1 MKDLLN
7 TTAFAQAFNNFL
19 KTISMKDLLYTLHA
33 KVIEMRKAQKEYFRT
48 RDMVTLSQAR
58 NLEREVD
65 KILKEI
71 EQQKSSLA
79 SLF

>member
-1 MKDLLN
+1 
-7 TTAFAQAFNNFL
+7 
-19 KTISMKDLLYTLHA
+19 
-33 KVIEMRKAQKEYFRT
+33 MRKAQREYFKT
-48 RDMVTLSQAR
+48 RDMVALSQVR

>member
-7 TTAFAQAFNNFL
+7 T
-19 KTISMKDLLYTLHA
+19 LHQ
-33 KVIEMRKAQKEYFRT
+33 KVIEMRKAQREYFKT
-48 RDMVTLSQAR
+48 RDMVALSQAR

>member
-1 MKDLLN
+1 MKELLN
-7 TTAFAQAFNNFL
+7 T
-19 KTISMKDLLYTLHA
+19 LHQ
-33 KVIEMRKAQKEYFRT
+33 KVIEMRKLQKEHFRT
-48 RDMVTLSQAR
+48 RDVVALSQAR
-58 NLEREVD
+58 NLERKVD

>member
-1 MKDLLN
+1 MTDLL
-7 TTAFAQAFNNFL
+7 
-19 KTISMKDLLYTLHA
+19 KILHE
-33 KVIEMRKAQKEYFRT
+33 KVIEMRKAQREYFRT
-48 RDMVTLSQAR
+48 RDMVALSQAR

>member
-1 MKDLLN
+1 MKELLN
-7 TTAFAQAFNNFL
+7 T
-19 KTISMKDLLYTLHA
+19 LHE
-33 KVIEMRKAQKEYFRT
+33 KVIEMRKAQREYFRT
-48 RDMVTLSQAR
+48 RDIVTLNRAR

-65 KILKEI
+65 KIIKEI